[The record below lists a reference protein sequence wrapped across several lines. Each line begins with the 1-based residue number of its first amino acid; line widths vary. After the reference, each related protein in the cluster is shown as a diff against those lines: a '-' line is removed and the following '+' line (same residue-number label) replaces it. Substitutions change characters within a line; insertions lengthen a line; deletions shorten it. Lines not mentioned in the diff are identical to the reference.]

1 MATDSAAAANRPT
14 KKNEHAFRPGRGRR
28 CRVREFSSLSC
39 SLVAAYI
46 VADNVDRRMSQSAR
60 RGTASPRKPLG
71 IFEPLKS
78 TGTCTLL
85 VRLVTDVLLLTSF
98 FWQSAYLRRSDFVG
112 SVPVT
117 VRTVFLLP
125 SQPGRRNCLCFLGT
139 STPGQQAA
147 PLGPPA
153 ATRYSLPPLP
163 VKLRGFSR
171 FGRPG
176 FGLWVCNCAIVGV
189 ARAMAVRLP

>member
-1 MATDSAAAANRPT
+1 MYT
-14 KKNEHAFRPGRGRR
+14 
-28 CRVREFSSLSC
+28 V
-39 SLVAAYI
+39 
-46 VADNVDRRMSQSAR
+46 
-60 RGTASPRKPLG
+60 
-71 IFEPLKS
+71 
-78 TGTCTLL
+78 L
-85 VRLVTDVLLLTSF
+85 VRLVTDGLLLTSF
-98 FWQSAYLRRSDFVG
+98 GGQSAYLRRSVFVG

-139 STPGQQAA
+139 TPGQQAA

-176 FGLWVCNCAIVGV
+176 FGLWVCNCAILWVWRV
-189 ARAMAVRLP
+189 LWRCVFPKSSHRRPIAIAAPSRAFPVYTFPGGRTLEVLV